1 MNGFCTRTGHAEQY
15 DSVPGGAGSKSD
27 QAHSAEL
34 QLWLPRQEQQQLHLP
49 QTPHSV
55 LTITPAVKLFL
66 FFSYPLFFNG
76 FILLLPLAKFNRGLG
91 CPQPDE
97 VMALRDLACRA
108 GSRGLRQA
116 SPRFMQSQV
125 WGYAV
130 PGEKESYQ
138 DGELQSWYVCKP
150 I

>member
-125 WGYAV
+125 
-130 PGEKESYQ
+130 
-138 DGELQSWYVCKP
+138 
-150 I
+150 